1 MNDGWYPKAKRLPI
15 TTSEYWAPRRQTL
28 VSICNHVTDGND
40 SRDYLQNANNG
51 SSVHFLIR
59 EENGQGVVY
68 QFMPVTWAAWGNG
81 TWSEANPYMPAWV
94 RALLPALRDGK
105 DNINDYTV
113 SIEHERKWP
122 FTTTLPESMKA
133 ATIALQ
139 EWLCREYPSIVV
151 DRDHIIGHYQVDN
164 IRRPNCPGGPG
175 GALFPFED
183 IISAIKAQT
192 GPPAPSPNPDGS
204 VFFPQTGHSVGHGF
218 LTYWQEHQGMGLPLT
233 EEFPQTLEDGNA
245 YTVQLFERALL
256 HWRAGEG
263 VQEARIGWMWGVLK
277 GII

>member
-1 MNDGWYPKAKRLPI
+1 MNDGWYPAARRLPI
-15 TTSEYWAPRRQTL
+15 TTKEYWAPRRQTL
-28 VSICNHVTDGND
+28 VSICNHITDGND

-59 EENGQGVVY
+59 EEGGVGVVY

-122 FTTTLPESMKA
+122 FTTTLPDSMKA
-133 ATIALQ
+133 ATIELQ
-139 EWLCREYPSIVV
+139 TWMCREYPSIVV

-175 GALFPFED
+175 GALFPFDD
-183 IISAIKAQT
+183 IISAIKAGTTQPT
-192 GPPAPSPNPDGS
+192 TDPLL
-204 VFFPQTGHSVGHGF
+204 FPQTGQYVGHGF
-218 LTYWQEHQGMGLPLT
+218 LAYWQEHQYIGLPLT
-233 EEFPQTLEDGNA
+233 GEFAQVLEDGNT
-245 YTVQLFERALL
+245 YTTQLFERGLL
-256 HWRAGEG
+256 QYRPGDA
-263 VQEARIGWMWGVLK
+263 VQEARVGYMWGKLRGV
-277 GII
+277 I